1 VGRGPEMAFRCC
13 PAPRRGTNITRSSE
27 SRRTGRA
34 EACSPAAKRQ
44 EGLSYLAS
52 FFEKEASL
60 PQRKDGALRADYNN
74 ELATRPAAIAVKIKC
89 KMSTPK
95 LETTSSKLALSLFA
109 SLCVVALILDGER
122 EPAPRVVRAH
132 TPAFA
137 RADAPAPSALVF
149 DRTREAAA
157 RARLVAA
164 LASPAD
170 AGTGPSA
177 GDPFEDVVVSL
188 VLPEEDVHRSDGHG
202 QDDKFFARRVLA
214 EGCIVYA
221 AGLAGSVRFEAAV
234 ASETGCS
241 VHAFDCTLTAAAP
254 EWTFLSFH
262 DWCLGQERSFE
273 NNVYSRSKVAAGSP
287 FVFKSLADA
296 RHELGHSQIDML
308 KVDIEGFE
316 WDLFESSLLAE
327 AGDAN
332 LPQQLLF
339 ELHTTGAKPD
349 VPQSL
354 LVNRSKAAVDRLF
367 LRLFDLGYRVMNKEL
382 NDYDSRCA
390 EFAMLRVTPAAVTP
404 GALR

>member
-1 VGRGPEMAFRCC
+1 ME
-13 PAPRRGTNITRSSE
+13 SS
-27 SRRTGRA
+27 T
-34 EACSPAAKRQ
+34 
-44 EGLSYLAS
+44 
-52 FFEKEASL
+52 
-60 PQRKDGALRADYNN
+60 
-74 ELATRPAAIAVKIKC
+74 
-89 KMSTPK
+89 
-95 LETTSSKLALSLFA
+95 KLALSIFTSLFIT
-109 SLCVVALILDGER
+109 ALILGGEPR
-122 EPAPRVVRAH
+122 EPAVRVRTH
-132 TPAFA
+132 KPAFA
-137 RADAPAPSALVF
+137 RADTPVPFAPVF

-170 AGTGPSA
+170 AGAGPSA

-202 QDDKFFARRVLA
+202 QDDKFFARQVLA

-241 VHAFDCTLTAAAP
+241 IHAFDCTLTAAPP

-273 NNVYSRSKVAAGSP
+273 NNVYSRSKAAAGSP
-287 FVFKSLADA
+287 FVFKSLSDA

-316 WDLFESSLLAE
+316 WDLFESSLFSE

-349 VPQSL
+349 VPQNL

-390 EFAMLRVTPAAVTP
+390 EFALLRVTPAAVAP